1 MEVAS
6 VTKPWCTIM
15 AIWIVKFPLE
25 GYSIRDFWPKQTNK
39 QIIVFWQQ
47 QLICKLPKFYALSQ
61 ISFSLF
67 FNKVV
72 RQLSQESGMGD
83 YESEVDENELDL
95 DGKPEVSNEKLEN
108 LVKRQRYTYRV
119 LQTIQI
125 KLILLCV
132 WAEPAFLGSTR
143 IALKLEYEI

>member
-1 MEVAS
+1 MYYVIS
-6 VTKPWCTIM
+6 
-15 AIWIVKFPLE
+15 
-25 GYSIRDFWPKQTNK
+25 SH
-39 QIIVFWQQ
+39 
-47 QLICKLPKFYALSQ
+47 LISSHILFY
-61 ISFSLF
+61 LF

-95 DGKPEVSNEKLEN
+95 DGKPEVSNEKWEN

-132 WAEPAFLGSTR
+132 WAEPANLGSTKT
-143 IALKLEYEI
+143 ALKFKYEI